1 MANKGEGYNTQRAVT
16 ARSSTTAAS
25 LVEAGARKKKMHPK
39 ADPHGRT
46 IECLFSPSHQS
57 ASPVAI
63 GLDVTSSRGGDTG
76 IIYAGLPRFWGHVLS
91 KELVPDPQLL
101 TVGIGDFTHDRAPIQ
116 VGNFEVEDHLI
127 DEDLKR
133 LWIEG
138 GGGGTGRES
147 YELAAFLLARRTK
160 IDYVKG
166 GKKRG
171 VAFFL
176 GDEGFY
182 DRVTKDAVKYVF
194 GQNIPEDIPSEEIFA
209 ELQRSFDTFLIFPGA
224 SLEKRRAGIDKEI
237 RRRVQ
242 SAGGMVDGVDMRFS
256 LAWENRNDL
265 DLHVR
270 TPSGQHHIYYGAKQ
284 APCGGYLDV
293 DMNVGG
299 ETTKPVENVR
309 WAKGSARVGKYEV
322 WVQNFRYHEG
332 NRKAIPFK
340 VEIEINGEISHFAG
354 TIQAGAEKE
363 GSEVKV
369 GTFSYDPAGR
379 DGSSAY
385 DAYDPKVIKAQWAT
399 VLPQEHILSVEDPKC
414 VNGLMLGVLGLRS
427 GKMSLDQL
435 EETLK
440 ADGAPREH
448 IKQVRAA
455 LAGFADTSGTAK
467 VPGGLFK
474 KKAAA

>member
-1 MANKGEGYNTQRAVT
+1 MAKGDGYNTERAVT
-16 ARSSTTAAS
+16 ARSSTTAAT
-25 LVEAGARKKKMHPK
+25 LVRDGARKNKMHPK
-39 ADPHGRT
+39 SDPHGRI
-46 IECLFSPSHQS
+46 IECLFSPSHPS
-57 ASPVAI
+57 ASPVFV
-63 GLDVTSSRGGDTG
+63 GLDVTNSRGEDTG

-116 VGNFEVEDHLI
+116 AGNFEVEDHLI
-127 DEDLKR
+127 DADLGR

-147 YELAAFLLARRTK
+147 YELAAYLLARRTK

-182 DRVTKDAVKYVF
+182 DKVARDAVKHVF
-194 GQNIPEDIPSEEIFA
+194 GEDIPKDIPSEEIFA

-224 SLEKRRAGIDKEI
+224 SLEKRLAGIDEEI
-237 RRRVQ
+237 RKRVQ

-256 LAWENRNDL
+256 LIWHKRNDL
-265 DLHVR
+265 DLHIR
-270 TPSGQHHIYYGAKQ
+270 TPSGHEIYYGAMR
-284 APCGGYLDV
+284 APCGGFLDV
-293 DMNVGG
+293 DMNRSG
-299 ETTKPVENVR
+299 ETTKPVENTR
-309 WAKGSARVGKYEV
+309 WAKGQALKGNYEV
-322 WVQNFRYHEG
+322 WVRNYAFHE
-332 NRKAIPFK
+332 RSTAATPFK
-340 VEIEINGEISHFAG
+340 VEIEINGQVQHFEGEIA
-354 TIQAGAEKE
+354 AGAYGP
-363 GSEVKV
+363 GSDVKV
-369 GTFSYDPAGR
+369 GTFHYDPAGR

-399 VLPQEHILSVEDPKC
+399 VLPQEHILSVEDPGC

-427 GKMSLDQL
+427 GKMNLDQL

-455 LAGFADTSGTAK
+455 LAGFADTSGAAK
-467 VPGGLFK
+467 VPGDLFK
-474 KKAAA
+474 QKAKAAA